1 MKADNLSVTVSAKL
15 TITDETADR
24 CLRLLE
30 MWLADNSNYAI
41 IGETDKQGTVRLKRI
56 MLDEPTTGN

>member
-1 MKADNLSVTVSAKL
+1 MKVDELSVTISAKL

-30 MWLADNSNYAI
+30 MWLADNNNYTI
-41 IGETDKQGTVRLKRI
+41 IGETDKNGTVRLKRV
-56 MLDEPTTGN
+56 MLDEPTAGD